1 MKSPL
6 IISIRILISILALAL
21 LASAD
26 QTRMVK
32 ADQPPVAGPGGGV
45 GPAPRSREALEAF
58 MRQLDRSEMLYE
70 ALMFEEADR
79 VSDMTIMRINAFLES
94 HRHLSGIDD
103 LENVLQT
110 RANQLRELRRLKEY
124 ERQLEEDQAAAR
136 FDSLKLERERK
147 QQELREHA
155 YRMAVERRKQAEARA
170 ARWWPMWFGRPLVI
184 MY

>member
-1 MKSPL
+1 
-6 IISIRILISILALAL
+6 
-21 LASAD
+21 
-26 QTRMVK
+26 
-32 ADQPPVAGPGGGV
+32 
-45 GPAPRSREALEAF
+45 
-58 MRQLDRSEMLYE
+58 MLYE

-147 QQELREHA
+147 QRELREHA